1 MRGAL
6 IGPHRR
12 IHGPHVVDVAER
24 LDEQVRDVDVARELR
39 PRDRRLTIQRLQ
51 HLDQRRAGRDRRRR
65 REHHV
70 AAVGAADGRA
80 LDDAVLLEILAREDA
95 AVAGQIV
102 DHPPRQI
109 AAIERARP
117 VHRDEAQRGG
127 QIGVDEPIA
136 RLRQAPAGQE
146 QGPRAGVT
154 RGRGLALGDRRGQRA
169 VEHEARG
176 GVVDRRRDQ
185 VGPRDAAA
193 AVVAVQVIHAGDDA
207 RDVEGGR
214 AVIDEPP
221 VAQDRRIVE
230 RRRGRRLILEV
241 DDDRRLRSGAPHQRH
256 PVAADA
262 RGVGL
267 DHAERE
273 RRGDGGVDGVAAG
286 AQGAGAGL
294 GRQRMGRDDDPAA
307 AGDRRPDRRRL
318 GDQRVGDVL
327 ERRVVG
333 GRGGPGPETVAQR
346 PPGRRRSRRPDWPGR
361 SARPRP
367 RRRWRGGAPA
377 TWRPRRG
384 AAATS
389 HRAAPGRRG
398 TAPRDR
404 SARGTSAR
412 WCRRRAAADRCSR
425 DPARRDP

>member
-1 MRGAL
+1 MSRCATSTSRASCAPG
-6 IGPHRR
+6 
-12 IHGPHVVDVAER
+12 
-24 LDEQVRDVDVARELR
+24 
-39 PRDRRLTIQRLQ
+39 DRRLTIQRLQ

-70 AAVGAADGRA
+70 AAEGAAHGRP

-95 AVAGQIV
+95 AVAGQVV

-109 AAIERARP
+109 AAIERAGALR
-117 VHRDEAQRGG
+117 RDDAQRGG
-127 QIGVDEPIA
+127 EIGVDEPIA
-136 RLRQAPAGQE
+136 GLRQAAR
-146 QGPRAGVT
+146 RAGT
-154 RGRGLALGDRRGQRA
+154 APARRRSGAA
-169 VEHEARG
+169 VAWPSATVAGSVPSSTKPVG

-207 RDVEGGR
+207 GDVEGGR

-256 PVAADA
+256 PVATDA

-333 GRGGPGPETVAQR
+333 GRGGARPVTVAQR
-346 PPGRRRSRRPDWPGR
+346 PPGRRRSRRPDGPGR
-361 SARPRP
+361 TARPRP

-377 TWRPRRG
+377 TWGPRRG